1 MKIFF
6 KSFLTVSIVFL
17 VEAMLKIIA
26 LGWNEYVSSGWN
38 VFDLTVT
45 LAAIFG
51 SLLLLLKPTFTAVVI
66 LRPLR

>member
-1 MKIFF
+1 MSINSSIFLF
-6 KSFLTVSIVFL
+6 SVFL

-26 LGWNEYVSSGWN
+26 LGWNEYMSSGWN

-45 LAAIFG
+45 LTAIIG
-51 SLLLLLKPTFTAVVI
+51 SLLLLIRPSFTAVVV